1 MIQKRR
7 PGEGGAVLLGCERVS
22 PNRNRSA
29 FQSPWRGWNL
39 LSLGSGGDAAL
50 IDSRPV
56 RVAGAVPVPCIMPKP
71 ARPLLRSNSAM
82 VLALAAHQALPL
94 WMRSHSRLRS
104 NWKQRAGERTGV
116 RVTGV
121 CDDG

>member
-56 RVAGAVPVPCIMPKP
+56 RVADPVPVPCIMPKP
-71 ARPLLRSNSAM
+71 ARPLLRSNGAM
-82 VLALAAHQALPL
+82 ARALAAHQFQPL
-94 WMRSHSRLRS
+94 WLRSDSRLRS
-104 NWKQRAGERTGV
+104 KRTQRAGDQTGV
-116 RVTGV
+116 WVAGV
-121 CDDG
+121 FDDG